1 MNECRSGNCGSRA
14 STDEGY
20 CQRCWDEWV
29 DGTHVPVS
37 GVLAAT
43 TLAAFCLVLI
53 AAVFFREPN
62 RARAIQMPHPWPPA
76 AESGR

>member
-14 STDEGY
+14 STDGGY

-37 GVLAAT
+37 GVLAAAT
-43 TLAAFCLVLI
+43 RLVVPI
-53 AAVFFREPN
+53 AAALFRELN
-62 RARAIQMPHPWPPA
+62 RARAAITRVPHPPA
-76 AESGR
+76 AGSGR